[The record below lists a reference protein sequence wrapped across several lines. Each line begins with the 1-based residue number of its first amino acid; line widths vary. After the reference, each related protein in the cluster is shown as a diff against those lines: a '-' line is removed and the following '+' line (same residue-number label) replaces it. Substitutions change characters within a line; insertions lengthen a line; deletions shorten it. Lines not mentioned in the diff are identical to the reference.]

1 MPRNPWDIALDD
13 MVALD
18 DEVVL
23 LTTGTRGA
31 GPKLL
36 IGRST
41 YVNRFT
47 MFDAS
52 LNISIGAECMI
63 GPYCYITDH
72 DHGAGDG
79 PISAQA
85 LVEAPVKVGNN
96 VWIGA
101 HAVILKGVSIGDNAI
116 IGAGAVVTTDVGPG
130 ERVAGVPA
138 RQIGSWKAGRGRAVF
153 CRLGPQP
160 RPGLRGAL
168 SVDATG
174 IDRGRESAC
183 RRRHPHLQPGN
194 RGRLRSG
201 KSPRVRPAAGRN
213 LGSHR
218 SKRWGA
224 GAASHGAFS
233 RCSHLDLGW
242 QAWSG
247 RWTPPLP
254 LACGGGGSG
263 WWTPPLP
270 AGVRRPVCREP

>member
-1 MPRNPWDIALDD
+1 MFVDDLINRLIRYPRAVASRLRVMRLRMYGVRFGRKCWIRRIQVPRNPWDIVIDD

-23 LTTGTRGA
+23 LTTGARGA
-31 GPKLL
+31 KPRLL

-52 LNISIGAECMI
+52 LSISIGAECMI

-72 DHGAGDG
+72 DHGVGEQG

-116 IGAGAVVTTDVGPG
+116 IGAGAVVTADVGPG

-138 RQIGSWKAGRGRAVF
+138 RR
-153 CRLGPQP
+153 
-160 RPGLRGAL
+160 
-168 SVDATG
+168 
-174 IDRGRESAC
+174 ID
-183 RRRHPHLQPGN
+183 
-194 RGRLRSG
+194 
-201 KSPRVRPAAGRN
+201 AAGRIA
-213 LGSHR
+213 
-218 SKRWGA
+218 GA
-224 GAASHGAFS
+224 GRTDGLARPHDVGS
-233 RCSHLDLGW
+233 RL
-242 QAWSG
+242 
-247 RWTPPLP
+247 R
-254 LACGGGGSG
+254 
-263 WWTPPLP
+263 
-270 AGVRRPVCREP
+270 

>member
-1 MPRNPWDIALDD
+1 MLLDDLINRLIRYPHAIASRIRIMRLRLYGVRFGRKCWIRRIHVPRNPWDIALDD

-23 LTTGTRGA
+23 LTTGKRGA
-31 GPKLL
+31 RPRLF

-79 PISAQA
+79 PISAQT
-85 LVEAPVKVGNN
+85 LIEAPVKVGNN

-138 RQIGSWKAGRGRAVF
+138 RQIGSGKQVGGQPHSAGLARSRDLGSGRA
-153 CRLGPQP
+153 
-160 RPGLRGAL
+160 A
-168 SVDATG
+168 
-174 IDRGRESAC
+174 
-183 RRRHPHLQPGN
+183 
-194 RGRLRSG
+194 
-201 KSPRVRPAAGRN
+201 
-213 LGSHR
+213 
-218 SKRWGA
+218 
-224 GAASHGAFS
+224 
-233 RCSHLDLGW
+233 
-242 QAWSG
+242 
-247 RWTPPLP
+247 
-254 LACGGGGSG
+254 
-263 WWTPPLP
+263 
-270 AGVRRPVCREP
+270 RRPDRD

>member
-1 MPRNPWDIALDD
+1 MFGDDLVNRLIRYPGAIASRIRIMRLRLLGVRLGRKCWIRRIHVPRNPWDIVIDD

-23 LTTGTRGA
+23 LTTGARTAR
-31 GPKLL
+31 PRLR

-52 LNISIGAECMI
+52 VGISIGAQCMI

-72 DHGAGDG
+72 DHGVDEQG

-101 HAVILKGVSIGDNAI
+101 HAVILKGVSIGDNAV

-138 RQIGSWKAGRGRAVF
+138 R
-153 CRLGPQP
+153 
-160 RPGLRGAL
+160 
-168 SVDATG
+168 G
-174 IDRGRESAC
+174 IDA
-183 RRRHPHLQPGN
+183 RRQTVGEGQTDGSTRN
-194 RGRLRSG
+194 RDVGARLR
-201 KSPRVRPAAGRN
+201 
-213 LGSHR
+213 
-218 SKRWGA
+218 
-224 GAASHGAFS
+224 
-233 RCSHLDLGW
+233 
-242 QAWSG
+242 
-247 RWTPPLP
+247 
-254 LACGGGGSG
+254 
-263 WWTPPLP
+263 
-270 AGVRRPVCREP
+270 